1 MGNQAHGHSR
11 NCLNSAWRTRLQGG
25 PRKGCPS
32 LQKKGLK
39 EGTPSVAS
47 FFFSVCDVVC
57 YTFITRQVLRDM

>member
-39 EGTPSVAS
+39 EERAESAGKEHNS
-47 FFFSVCDVVC
+47 
-57 YTFITRQVLRDM
+57 